1 MAYRFSFSFFSF
13 LSLYHAEHG
22 LGVVGE
28 KPLGKRHPISNQ
40 RPHQSINFQ
49 FDIN

>member
-1 MAYRFSFSFFSF
+1 MACHFSFSFFSF
-13 LSLYHAEHG
+13 LSFYHAEHG
-22 LGVVGE
+22 LGVGE
-28 KPLGKRHPISNQ
+28 KPLGKRHLISNQ